1 LLRRCVLNCP
11 RVHIII
17 SAQSIGIA
25 IRAFLGM
32 KKPIGKRMQPV
43 KIVAAQSVSEHIS
56 RQRTGPGGS
65 PNSERLR
72 KQWENERCSK
82 HCGYR
87 SRPDKAGSR
96 RQIPTRSKK
105 SLATRHYQLKCG
117 HAPTATYLKRSN
129 QRDDDQCWWCGKA
142 AQTREHLFRHCR
154 KWKNEQRKLWR
165 AVGRETGWKSG
176 RYRHVQISEL
186 FLWRSAIK
194 R

>member
-1 LLRRCVLNCP
+1 MCVKLPTGTHHYIN
-11 RVHIII
+11 
-17 SAQSIGIA
+17 
-25 IRAFLGM
+25 
-32 KKPIGKRMQPV
+32 PV
-43 KIVAAQSVSEHIS
+43 NRHSHSGLPGNEEADQQANAAREDSGSTSVSEHIS
-56 RQRTGPGGS
+56 RQRTGPGGP

-72 KQWENERCSK
+72 KQWESERCSK

-87 SRPDKAGSR
+87 SGPDKAGSR

-117 HAPTATYLKRSN
+117 HAPTATYLKRFN

-142 AQTREHLFRHCR
+142 AQTQEHLFRHCR
-154 KWKNEQRKLWR
+154 KWKNKQRELWR
-165 AVGRETGWKSG
+165 AVGRETGWKVG
-176 RYRHVQISEL
+176 RCRHVQISEL